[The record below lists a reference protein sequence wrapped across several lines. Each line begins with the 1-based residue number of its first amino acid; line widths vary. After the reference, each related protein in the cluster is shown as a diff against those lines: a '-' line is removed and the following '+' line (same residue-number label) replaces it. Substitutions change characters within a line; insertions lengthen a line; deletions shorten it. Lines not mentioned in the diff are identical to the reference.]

1 MKFKRF
7 VTVLAMLIAASV
19 SGQTIDRIEFRQKEA
34 YSPFSE
40 DIFRMNMQTKEG
52 LLYNE
57 RMINEDV
64 RRLFA
69 LGMFEDVISEV
80 KDLPGGNKEVIF
92 HITPKQN
99 VSEISFK
106 GNRKFSDDELMK
118 LVKLHTDMPLNDA
131 LLIESTRELRKFYE
145 EKGYTE
151 ALIDSSLTADGDS
164 SVKVVFNIAEHLRVR
179 VDNVEFEGMTVY
191 KPSDVKDLLET
202 RYFFGS
208 AKWLSFMPW
217 EWMGLPP
224 NLGLYDKD
232 FVSRDK
238 LRLRELYWQKGHLDF
253 KVTDVVVTE
262 HEDDPE
268 LVDVKFVVDE
278 GDPYFI
284 NSIRIVGAH
293 EFQEEELMPLLA
305 AREED
310 VYSSAREDRDL
321 KALES
326 KYSPLGFADFQAR
339 AVRYPDFST
348 HSVDVEYQIQEGTQ
362 YTIGEVYISG
372 NRWTKDY
379 VIRRE
384 LPFNTDDLLDKELL
398 EIGKSR
404 LMGMG
409 YFQSATGEGDGV
421 EILSM
426 DSPEPGKKDVYINVE
441 EKQFLGGNLGFG
453 WSDSDGLAGSIQL
466 WHSNMDI
473 TDPMN
478 WFTGGGQRLR
488 IGALVGI
495 EHFDVQTDFTEPYLF
510 GIPLRFD
517 LSGYWREVLYEDWN
531 EQRLGFTVSLTKRI
545 FDEFT
550 SVTAGYT
557 FEYVRVLDMDKKMG
571 PIFQDAVGG
580 DRVGRVFMALNRDT
594 RNSATNP
601 TSGYDVGAY
610 TYLTTR
616 GLGASNDY
624 YKFELRAVN
633 YLPFLHDWF
642 VLTTGAKIGTMGTFN
657 GDMVP
662 LYDRYFLGGG
672 DSVRGFPYRSI
683 GPVDNND
690 DNYGGEFMYLFTA
703 ELSHP
708 IYKFLRGAFFC
719 DVGDATSA
727 HFGPISSPNVGVG
740 YGLRIMV
747 PGIDMPIRLDLAYP
761 IVCNQEGVGRKLRF
775 HFNMGFSFSPLG
787 R

>member
-1 MKFKRF
+1 MKYKRL
-7 VTVLAMLIAASV
+7 VTVLAMLIAASAF
-19 SGQTIDRIEFRQKEA
+19 GQSIERVEFRQDGA
-34 YSPFSE
+34 YPLSE
-40 DIFRMNMQTKEG
+40 DIFEMNTQTKAG
-52 LLYNE
+52 MPYNE
-57 RMINEDV
+57 RTINEDV

-69 LGMFEDVISEV
+69 LGMFDEVDSVV
-80 KDLPGGNKEVIF
+80 KDLSNGNKEVVFKIS
-92 HITPKQN
+92 PKKN

-106 GNRKFSDDELMK
+106 GNRKFGDSELKK
-118 LVKLHTDMPLNDA
+118 LVKLNTDMPLNDA
-131 LLIESTRELRKFYE
+131 LLIESAREIRKFYE
-145 EKGYTE
+145 EKGYTD
-151 ALIDSSLTADGDS
+151 AQVDTSLAADGDN
-164 SVKVVFNIAEHLRVR
+164 SVKVIFNIAEHLRVR
-179 VDNVEFEGMTVY
+179 IDNVEFEGMTVY
-191 KPSDVKDLLET
+191 KPSEVKDLLET
-202 RYFFGS
+202 RYFMGS

-217 EWMGLPP
+217 TFLGLPP
-224 NLGLYDKD
+224 NFGLYDKD
-232 FVSRDK
+232 FIARDK
-238 LRLRELYWQKGHLDF
+238 IRLRELYWQKGHLDF

-268 LVDVKFVVDE
+268 LVDVKFVVEE

-293 EFQEEELMPLLA
+293 EFPEEELMPLLS
-305 AREED
+305 AREES
-310 VYSSAREDRDL
+310 VYSSTREDRDL

-339 AVRYPDFST
+339 AVRYPDYST
-348 HSVDVEYQIQEGTQ
+348 HSVDVEYEIQEGTQ

-372 NRWTKDY
+372 NRMTKDY

-384 LPFNTDDLLDKELL
+384 LPFETDDLMDKELL
-398 EIGKSR
+398 DIGKSR

-409 YFQSATGEGDGV
+409 YFQSANGEGDGV

-426 DSPEPGKKDVYINVE
+426 DSPEPGKKDIYVNVE
-441 EKQFLGGNLGFG
+441 EKDFYGANLGFG

-550 SVTAGYT
+550 SVTGGYT
-557 FEYVRVLDMDKKMG
+557 FEYVRVLDMNKKMG
-571 PIFQDAVGG
+571 PIFQDAKGG
-580 DRVGRVFMALNRDT
+580 ERVGRVFLALNRDT

-601 TSGYDVGAY
+601 TSGYDIGAY

-633 YLPFLHDWF
+633 YFPFLHDWF

-683 GPVDNND
+683 GPVDNNN

-708 IYKFLRGAFFC
+708 IYKFLRGAVFC

-727 HFGPISSPNVGVG
+727 HFGPITQPNVGVG

-747 PGIDMPIRLDLAYP
+747 PGINMPIRLDLAYP
-761 IVCNQEGVGRKLRF
+761 IVCNQEGVSRKLRF

>member
-1 MKFKRF
+1 MKYKRL
-7 VTVLAMLIAASV
+7 VTVLAMLIAASAF
-19 SGQTIDRIEFRQKEA
+19 GQSIERVEFRQDGA
-34 YSPFSE
+34 YPLSE
-40 DIFRMNMQTKEG
+40 DIFEMNTQTKAG
-52 LLYNE
+52 MPYNE
-57 RMINEDV
+57 RTINEDV

-69 LGMFEDVISEV
+69 LGMFDEVDSVV
-80 KDLPGGNKEVIF
+80 KDLSNGNKEVVFKIS
-92 HITPKQN
+92 PKKN

-106 GNRKFSDDELMK
+106 GNRKFADSELKK
-118 LVKLHTDMPLNDA
+118 LVKLNTDMPLNDA
-131 LLIESTRELRKFYE
+131 QLIESRREIGKFYE
-145 EKGYTE
+145 EKGYTD
-151 ALIDSSLTADGDS
+151 AQVDTSLAADGDN
-164 SVKVVFNIAEHLRVR
+164 SVKVIFNIAEHLRVR
-179 VDNVEFEGMTVY
+179 IDNVEFEGMTVY
-191 KPSDVKDLLET
+191 KPSEVKDLLET
-202 RYFFGS
+202 RYFMGS

-217 EWMGLPP
+217 TFLGLPP
-224 NLGLYDKD
+224 NFGLYDKD
-232 FVSRDK
+232 FIARDK
-238 LRLRELYWQKGHLDF
+238 IRLRELYWQKGHLDF

-268 LVDVKFVVDE
+268 LVDVKFVVEE

-293 EFQEEELMPLLA
+293 EFPEEELLPLLS
-305 AREED
+305 AREES
-310 VYSSAREDRDL
+310 VYSSTREDRDL

-339 AVRYPDFST
+339 AVRYPDYST
-348 HSVDVEYQIQEGTQ
+348 HSVDVEYEIQEGTQ

-372 NRWTKDY
+372 NRMTKDY

-384 LPFNTDDLLDKELL
+384 LPFETDDLMDKELL
-398 EIGKSR
+398 DIGKSR

-409 YFQSATGEGDGV
+409 YFQSANGEGDGV

-426 DSPEPGKKDVYINVE
+426 DSPEPGKKDIYVNVE
-441 EKQFLGGNLGFG
+441 EKDFYGANLGFG

-550 SVTAGYT
+550 SVTGGYT
-557 FEYVRVLDMDKKMG
+557 FEYVRVLDMNKKMG
-571 PIFQDAVGG
+571 PIFQDAKGG
-580 DRVGRVFMALNRDT
+580 ERVGRVFLSLNRDT

-601 TSGYDVGAY
+601 TSGYDIGAY

-633 YLPFLHDWF
+633 YFPFLHDWF

-708 IYKFLRGAFFC
+708 IYKFLRGAVFC

-727 HFGPISSPNVGVG
+727 HFGPISQPNVGVG

-747 PGIDMPIRLDLAYP
+747 PGINMPIRLDLAYP
-761 IVCNQEGVGRKLRF
+761 IVCNQEGVSRKLRF

>member
-1 MKFKRF
+1 MKYKRL
-7 VTVLAMLIAASV
+7 VTALAMMIAV
-19 SGQTIDRIEFRQKEA
+19 SAFGQTIDRVVFQQQGA
-34 YSPFSE
+34 YPFSE
-40 DIFRMNMQTKEG
+40 DIFEMNTQTKAG
-52 LLYNE
+52 MPYSE

-64 RRLFA
+64 RRLFS
-69 LGMFEDVISEV
+69 LGMFEDVMSKV
-80 KDLPGGNKEVIF
+80 KDLSDGNKEVVFIV
-92 HITPKQN
+92 IAKKN

-106 GNRKFSDDELMK
+106 GNRKFGDKELMK
-118 LVKLHTDMPLNDA
+118 LVKLNTDMPLNDA

-151 ALIDSSLTADGDS
+151 AQIDSSLEADGDN
-164 SVKVVFNIAEHLRVR
+164 SVKVIFNIAEHLRVR
-179 VDNVEFEGMTVY
+179 IDNVEFDGMNVY

-208 AKWLSFMPW
+208 AKWLSFLPW
-217 EWMGLPP
+217 SWVVAQP

-232 FVSRDK
+232 FITRDK
-238 LRLRELYWQKGHLDF
+238 LRLRELYAQKGYLDF
-253 KVTDVVVTE
+253 KVTDVTVTE

-268 LVDVKFVVDE
+268 MVDVKFTVDE
-278 GDPYFI
+278 GDPYFV
-284 NSIRIVGAH
+284 NSIRIVGAR
-293 EFQEEELMPLLA
+293 EFPEEELLPLLS
-305 AREED
+305 AREEE
-310 VYSSAREDRDL
+310 VFSSLREDRDL
-321 KALES
+321 RILES

-339 AVRYPDFST
+339 AVRYPDYST

-362 YTIGEVYISG
+362 YTIGEVYIAG

-384 LPFNTDDLLDKELL
+384 LPFTTDDLLDKELL

-409 YFQSATGEGDGV
+409 YFQSSSGEGDGV

-426 DSPEPGKKDVYINVE
+426 DSPEPGKKDILVNVE

-473 TDPMN
+473 LDPQN

-510 GIPLRFD
+510 GIPLRLD

-531 EQRLGFTVSLTKRI
+531 EQRLGLTVSLTKRI

-550 SVTAGYT
+550 SATLGYT
-557 FEYVRVLDMDKKMG
+557 FEQVRVVDMDKKMG
-571 PIFQDAVGG
+571 PIFQDAKGS
-580 DRVGRVFMALNRDT
+580 DLVGRVFLSLNRDT
-594 RNSATNP
+594 RNSALNP
-601 TSGYDVGAY
+601 TSGYDIGAF

-616 GLGASNDY
+616 GLGATNDY
-624 YKFELRAVN
+624 YKFELRGIN
-633 YLPFLHDWF
+633 YFPFLHDWF

-657 GDMVP
+657 GDLVP

-672 DSVRGFPYRSI
+672 DSVRGFPYRGI
-683 GPVDNND
+683 GPTDKNK
-690 DNYGGEFMYLFTA
+690 DNYGGEFMYLFTV

-708 IYKFLRGAFFC
+708 IYSIVRGAFFC
-719 DVGDATSA
+719 DVGDATKG
-727 HFGPISSPNVGVG
+727 HFGPITHPNVGVG
-740 YGLRIMV
+740 YGLRIQV

-761 IVCNQEGVGRKLRF
+761 VVNNQDGVASRLRF

>member
-1 MKFKRF
+1 MKYKRL
-7 VTVLAMLIAASV
+7 VTVLAMLIAASAF
-19 SGQTIDRIEFRQKEA
+19 GQSIDRVVFLQEGA
-34 YSPFSE
+34 YPLSE
-40 DIFRMNMQTKEG
+40 DIFEMNTQTKAG
-52 LLYNE
+52 MPYSE
-57 RMINEDV
+57 RIVNEDV

-69 LGMFEDVISEV
+69 LGMFEDVVSEV
-80 KDLPGGNKEVIF
+80 KDLSGGNKEVTF
-92 HITPKQN
+92 KITAKKN
-99 VSEISFK
+99 VSEILFK
-106 GNRKFSDDELMK
+106 GNRKFSDDELRK
-118 LVKLHTDMPLNDA
+118 LVKLRTDMPLNDA
-131 LLIESTRELRKFYE
+131 LLIESARELRKFYDE
-145 EKGYTE
+145 NGYTE
-151 ALIDSSLTADGDS
+151 AQIDSSPEADGDN
-164 SVKVVFNIAEHLRVR
+164 SVKVIFNIAEHLRVR
-179 VDNVEFEGMTVY
+179 IDNVEFEGMEVY
-191 KPSDVKDLLET
+191 KPSEVKDLLET

-217 EWMGLPP
+217 AWMGLQP
-224 NLGLYDKD
+224 NLGLYDRD
-232 FVSRDK
+232 FVTRDK
-238 LRLRELYWQKGHLDF
+238 IRLRELYWQKGYLDF

-268 LVDVKFVVDE
+268 LVDVKFVVEE
-278 GDPYFI
+278 GEPYFI
-284 NSIRIVGAH
+284 NSIRIVGAK
-293 EFQEEELMPLLA
+293 EFSEEQLMPLLSA
-305 AREED
+305 HEEQ
-310 VYSSAREDRDL
+310 VYSSSREDRDL

-339 AVRYPDFST
+339 AMHYPDYST
-348 HSVDVEYQIQEGTQ
+348 HSVDVEYEIHEGTQ

-372 NRWTKDY
+372 NRMTKDY

-384 LPFNTDDLLDKELL
+384 LPFETDDLMDKELL
-398 EIGKSR
+398 DIGKSR

-409 YFQSATGEGDGV
+409 YFQSANGEGDGV

-426 DSPEPGKKDVYINVE
+426 DSPEPGKKDIYVNVE
-441 EKQFLGGNLGFG
+441 EKDFYGANLGFG

-478 WFTGGGQRLR
+478 WFTGGGQHLR

-531 EQRLGFTVSLTKRI
+531 EQRLGFTVALTKRI
-545 FDEFT
+545 FDDFT
-550 SVTAGYT
+550 SVSAGYT
-557 FEYVRVLDMDKKMG
+557 FEYVRIHDMDKKMG
-571 PIFQDAVGG
+571 PIFQDFKGG
-580 DRVGRVFMALNRDT
+580 SRIGRIFLSLNRDT

-601 TSGYDVGAY
+601 TSGYDIGAY

-633 YLPFLHDWF
+633 YFPFFHDWF

-708 IYKFLRGAFFC
+708 IYKFLRGAVFC

-727 HFGPISSPNVGVG
+727 HFGPISQPNVGVG

-747 PGIDMPIRLDLAYP
+747 PGINMPIRLDLAYP
-761 IVCNQEGVGRKLRF
+761 IVCNQEGVSRKLRF

-787 R
+787 H

>member
-1 MKFKRF
+1 MKYKRL
-7 VTVLAMLIAASV
+7 VTVLAMLIAV
-19 SGQTIDRIEFRQKEA
+19 SAFGQSIDRVEFQQQGA
-34 YSPFSE
+34 YPFSE
-40 DIFRMNMQTKEG
+40 DIFEMNTQTKAG
-52 LLYNE
+52 MPYSE

-69 LGMFEDVISEV
+69 LGMFADVVSEV
-80 KDLPGGNKEVIF
+80 KDLSNGNKEVIF
-92 HITPKQN
+92 KISAKKN

-106 GNRKFSDDELMK
+106 GNRKFSDAELMK
-118 LVKLHTDMPLNDA
+118 LVKLRTDMPLNDA
-131 LLIESTRELRKFYE
+131 LLIESARELRKFYE

-151 ALIDSSLTADGDS
+151 AQIDSSLSADGDS

-179 VDNVEFEGMTVY
+179 IDNVEFEGMNVY
-191 KPSDVKDLLET
+191 KPSEVKDLLET
-202 RYFFGS
+202 RYFMGS
-208 AKWLSFMPW
+208 AKWLSFVPW
-217 EWMGLPP
+217 GWIGFPP
-224 NLGLYDKD
+224 NFGLYDKD
-232 FVSRDK
+232 FVTRDK
-238 LRLRELYWQKGHLDF
+238 LRLRELYWQKGYLDF
-253 KVTDVVVTE
+253 KVTDVVVSE

-268 LVDVKFVVDE
+268 LVDVKFVVEE

-293 EFQEEELMPLLA
+293 EFPEEELLPMLS
-305 AREED
+305 AREEE

-339 AVRYPDFST
+339 AVRYPDYST
-348 HSVDVEYQIQEGTQ
+348 HSVDVEYHIQEGTQ

-384 LPFNTDDLLDKELL
+384 LPFMTDDLLDKELL
-398 EIGKSR
+398 DIGKSR

-409 YFQSATGEGDGV
+409 YFQSSTGEGDGV

-426 DSPEPGKKDVYINVE
+426 DSPEPGKKDVYVNVE
-441 EKQFLGGNLGFG
+441 EKQFLGGNIGFG
-453 WSDSDGLAGSIQL
+453 WSDSDGLAGSLQL

-473 TDPMN
+473 TDPQN

-488 IGALVGI
+488 IGALVGL
-495 EHFDVQTDFTEPYLF
+495 EHIDIQTDFTEPYLF
-510 GIPLRFD
+510 GIPLRLD
-517 LSGYWREVLYEDWN
+517 LSGYWREVLYENWN

-550 SVTAGYT
+550 SITGGYT
-557 FEYVRVLDMDKKMG
+557 FEYVRIMDMKKKMG
-571 PIFQDAVGG
+571 PIFQDAKGG
-580 DRVGRVFMALNRDT
+580 DLVGRIFLSLNRDT
-594 RNSATNP
+594 RDSITNP
-601 TSGYDVGAY
+601 TSGYDIGAF

-616 GLGASNDY
+616 GLGATNDY

-633 YLPFLHDWF
+633 YFPFFHDWF

-683 GPVDNND
+683 GPVDEND
-690 DNYGGEFMYLFTA
+690 DNYGGQFMYLFTA

-708 IYKFLRGAFFC
+708 IYKILRGAFFC

-727 HFGPISSPNVGVG
+727 RFGPITQPNVGVG

-761 IVCNQEGVGRKLRF
+761 IVNNQEGVSRRLRF

>member
-1 MKFKRF
+1 MKYKRL
-7 VTVLAMLIAASV
+7 VTVLAMLIAVCAF
-19 SGQTIDRIEFRQKEA
+19 GQSIERVEFRQDGA
-34 YSPFSE
+34 YPLSE
-40 DIFRMNMQTKEG
+40 DIFEMNTQTKAG
-52 LLYNE
+52 MPYSE
-57 RMINEDV
+57 RIVNDDV

-69 LGMFEDVISEV
+69 LGMFDEVDSVV
-80 KDLPGGNKEVIF
+80 KDLSNGNKEVVFKIS
-92 HITPKQN
+92 PKKN

-106 GNRKFSDDELMK
+106 GNRKYSDSELKK
-118 LVKLHTDMPLNDA
+118 LVKLNTDMPLNDA

-145 EKGYTE
+145 EKGYTD
-151 ALIDSSLTADGDS
+151 AQIDSSLEADGDN

-179 VDNVEFEGMTVY
+179 IDNVEFEGMTVY
-191 KPSDVKDLLET
+191 KPSEVKDLLET
-202 RYFFGS
+202 RYFMGS

-217 EWMGLPP
+217 TFLGLPP
-224 NLGLYDKD
+224 NFGLYDKD
-232 FVSRDK
+232 FIARDK
-238 LRLRELYWQKGHLDF
+238 IRLRELYWQKGHLDF

-268 LVDVKFVVDE
+268 LVDVKFVVEE

-284 NSIRIVGAH
+284 NSIRIIGAK
-293 EFQEEELMPLLA
+293 EFPEEELLPLLS
-305 AREED
+305 AREES
-310 VYSSAREDRDL
+310 VYSSTREDRDL
-321 KALES
+321 KILES
-326 KYSPLGFADFQAR
+326 KYSPLGYADFQAR
-339 AVRYPDFST
+339 AVHYPDYST
-348 HSVDVEYQIQEGTQ
+348 HSVDVEYEIHEGTQ
-362 YTIGEVYISG
+362 FTIGEVYISG
-372 NRWTKDY
+372 NRMTKDY

-384 LPFNTDDLLDKELL
+384 LPFETDDLMDKELL
-398 EIGKSR
+398 DIGKSR

-409 YFQSATGEGDGV
+409 YFQSANGEGDGV

-426 DSPEPGKKDVYINVE
+426 DSPEPGKKDIYVNVE
-441 EKQFLGGNLGFG
+441 EKDFYGANLGFG

-550 SVTAGYT
+550 SVTGGYT
-557 FEYVRVLDMDKKMG
+557 FEYVRVLDMNKKMG
-571 PIFQDAVGG
+571 PIFQDAKGG
-580 DRVGRVFMALNRDT
+580 ERVGRVFLALNRDT

-601 TSGYDVGAY
+601 TSGYDIGAY

-633 YLPFLHDWF
+633 YFPFLHDWF

-683 GPVDNND
+683 GPVDNNN

-708 IYKFLRGAFFC
+708 IYKFLRGAVFC

-727 HFGPISSPNVGVG
+727 HFGPISQPNVGVG

-747 PGIDMPIRLDLAYP
+747 PGINMPIRLDLAYP
-761 IVCNQEGVGRKLRF
+761 IVCNQEGVSRKLRF

>member
-1 MKFKRF
+1 MTKKLLATIWALLLA
-7 VTVLAMLIAASV
+7 VTAFGQSV
-19 SGQTIDRIEFRQKEA
+19 ERVVFQQQGS
-34 YSPFSE
+34 YPFSE
-40 DIFRMNMQTKEG
+40 DIFEMNTQTKAG
-52 LLYNE
+52 TPYSE
-57 RMINEDV
+57 RVVNEDV

-69 LGMFEDVISEV
+69 LGMFADVVSEV
-80 KDLPGGNKEVIF
+80 KDLPSGNKEVVFKISA
-92 HITPKQN
+92 KKN

-106 GNRKFSDDELMK
+106 GNRKYGDDELMK
-118 LVKLHTDMPLNDA
+118 LVKLRTDMPLNDA
-131 LLIESTRELRKFYE
+131 LLIESSRELRNFYE
-145 EKGYTE
+145 EKGYTD
-151 ALIDSSLTADGDS
+151 AKIDSSLVADGDS
-164 SVKVVFNIAEHLRVR
+164 SVKVVFNILENLRVR
-179 VDNVEFEGMTVY
+179 IDNVEFEGMTVF
-191 KPSDVKDLLET
+191 KPSEVKDMLET

-217 EWMGLPP
+217 SWMNLPP
-224 NLGLYDKD
+224 NFGLYDED
-232 FVSRDK
+232 FVTRDK
-238 LRLRELYWQKGHLDF
+238 LRLRELYWQKGYLDF
-253 KVTDVVVTE
+253 KVTDVLVAE

-268 LVDVKFVVDE
+268 MVDVKFVVEE

-284 NSIRIVGAH
+284 NSISIVGAEH
-293 EFQEEELMPLLA
+293 FTEEELKPLLSA
-305 AREED
+305 QEES
-310 VYSSAREDRDL
+310 VYSSEREDRDIR
-321 KALES
+321 ALES
-326 KYSPLGFADFQAR
+326 KYSPLGYAEFQAR
-339 AVRYPDFST
+339 AVRYPDYST
-348 HSVDVEYQIQEGTQ
+348 HSVDVEYQIHEGTQ
-362 YTIGEVYISG
+362 FTIGEVYISG

-384 LPFNTDDLLDKELL
+384 LPFTTDDLMDKELL
-398 EIGKSR
+398 DIGKSR

-409 YFQSATGEGDGV
+409 YFQSSTGEGDGV

-426 DSPEPGKKDVYINVE
+426 DSPEPGKKDVYVNVE

-473 TDPMN
+473 TDPAN

-510 GIPLRFD
+510 GIPLRLD

-531 EQRLGFTVSLTKRI
+531 EQRLGLTVSLTKRI

-557 FEYVRVLDMDKKMG
+557 FEQVRVVDMKKKMG
-571 PIFQDAVGG
+571 PIFQDAKGS
-580 DRVGRVFMALNRDT
+580 DLVGRVFLAINRDT
-594 RNSATNP
+594 RNSALNP
-601 TSGYDVGAY
+601 TSGYDIGAY
-610 TYLTTR
+610 TSLTTR
-616 GLGASNDY
+616 GLGATNDY
-624 YKFELRAVN
+624 YKFELRGIN
-633 YLPFLHDWF
+633 YFPFLHDWF

-657 GDMVP
+657 GDRVP
-662 LYDRYFLGGG
+662 IYDRYFLGGG

-683 GPVDNND
+683 GPTDVND
-690 DNYGGEFMYLFTA
+690 DNYGGQFMYLFTA

-708 IYKFLRGAFFC
+708 IYSILRGAFFC
-719 DVGDATSA
+719 DVGDATNGR
-727 HFGPISSPNVGVG
+727 FGPISTPNVGVG

-761 IVCNQEGVGRKLRF
+761 IVNNQDGVASRLRF

>member
-1 MKFKRF
+1 MKYKRLL
-7 VTVLAMLIAASV
+7 TVLAMLTAASA
-19 SGQTIDRIEFRQKEA
+19 SAQSIDRVVFRQQGA
-34 YSPFSE
+34 YPFSE
-40 DIFRMNMQTKEG
+40 DIFEMNTQTKAG
-52 LLYNE
+52 MQYSE
-57 RMINEDV
+57 RIVNEDV

-69 LGMFEDVISEV
+69 LGMFEEIDSEV
-80 KDLPGGNKEVIF
+80 KDLANGNKEVVFIVYA
-92 HITPKQN
+92 KKN
-99 VSEISFK
+99 VSEIQFK
-106 GNRKFSDDELMK
+106 GNRKFGDKELMK
-118 LVKLHTDMPLNDA
+118 LVKLRTDMPLNDA

-151 ALIDSSLTADGDS
+151 AQVDSALEADGEG
-164 SVKVVFNIAEHLRVR
+164 SVKVIFKIAEHLRVR
-179 VDNVEFEGMTVY
+179 IDNVEFEGMNVY
-191 KPSDVKDLLET
+191 KPSEVKDLLET

-217 EWMGLPP
+217 EWLGTPP
-224 NLGLYDKD
+224 NLGLYDRD
-232 FVSRDK
+232 FVTRDK
-238 LRLRELYWQKGHLDF
+238 IRLRELYWQKGYLDF
-253 KVTDVVVTE
+253 KVNDVVVTE
-262 HEDDPE
+262 HADDPE
-268 LVDVKFVVDE
+268 LVDVKFVVEE

-284 NSIRIVGAH
+284 NSIRIVGAK
-293 EFQEEELMPLLA
+293 EFSEEQLLPLLS
-305 AREED
+305 AREEQ
-310 VYSSAREDRDL
+310 VYSSSREDDDL

-339 AVRYPDFST
+339 AVRYPDYST
-348 HSVDVEYQIQEGTQ
+348 HSVDVEYEIMEGTQ

-384 LPFNTDDLLDKELL
+384 LPFESDDLLDKELL
-398 EIGKSR
+398 DIGKSR

-409 YFQSATGEGDGV
+409 YFQSANGEGDGV

-426 DSPEPGKKDVYINVE
+426 DSPEPGKKDVYVNVE
-441 EKQFLGGNLGFG
+441 EKQFLGGNIGFG
-453 WSDSDGLAGSIQL
+453 WSDSDGLAGSLQL

-473 TDPMN
+473 LDPQN

-488 IGALVGI
+488 IGALVGL

-510 GIPLRFD
+510 GIPLRLD
-517 LSGYWREVLYEDWN
+517 VSAYWREVLYEDWN

-550 SVTAGYT
+550 SVSAGYT
-557 FEYVRVLDMDKKMG
+557 FEYVRILDMDKKMG
-571 PIFQDAVGG
+571 PIFQDSVGG
-580 DRVGRVFMALNRDT
+580 DLIGRVFLSLNRDT
-594 RNSATNP
+594 RDSILNP

-616 GLGASNDY
+616 GLGATNDY
-624 YKFELRAVN
+624 YKFELRAIN
-633 YLPFLHDWF
+633 YFPFFHDWF
-642 VLTTGAKIGTMGTFN
+642 VLTTGAKVGTMGTFN
-657 GDMVP
+657 GDRVP

-683 GPVDNND
+683 GPVDQND

-708 IYKFLRGAFFC
+708 IYKFLRGAVFC
-719 DVGDATSA
+719 DVGDATSG
-727 HFGPISSPNVGVG
+727 HIGPISQPNVGVG
-740 YGLRIMV
+740 YGHRIMI
-747 PGIDMPIRLDLAYP
+747 PQLGMPIRLDLAYP
-761 IVCNQEGVGRKLRF
+761 IVCNQEGVHRRLRF

>member
-1 MKFKRF
+1 
-7 VTVLAMLIAASV
+7 
-19 SGQTIDRIEFRQKEA
+19 
-34 YSPFSE
+34 
-40 DIFRMNMQTKEG
+40 MNTQTKAG
-52 LLYNE
+52 MPYSE
-57 RMINEDV
+57 RVINEDV

-69 LGMFEDVISEV
+69 LGMFADVVSEV
-80 KDLPGGNKEVIF
+80 KDLPNGNKEVVFKIAA
-92 HITPKQN
+92 KKN

-106 GNRKFSDDELMK
+106 GNRKYGDDELMK
-118 LVKLHTDMPLNDA
+118 LVKLRTDLPLNDA
-131 LLIESTRELRKFYE
+131 LLIESSRELRKFYE
-145 EKGYTE
+145 EKGYTD
-151 ALIDSSLTADGDS
+151 AKIDSSLVADGDS
-164 SVKVVFNIAEHLRVR
+164 SVKVIFNIVENLRVR
-179 VDNVEFEGMTVY
+179 VDNVEFEGMTVL
-191 KPSDVKDLLET
+191 KPSEVKDKLET

-217 EWMGLPP
+217 SWMNLPP
-224 NLGLYDKD
+224 NLGLYDQD
-232 FVSRDK
+232 FITRDK
-238 LRLRELYWQKGHLDF
+238 LRLRELYWQKGYLDF
-253 KVTDVVVTE
+253 KVTDVQVAE

-268 LVDVKFVVDE
+268 MVDVKFVVEE

-284 NSIRIVGAH
+284 NSIRIVGAE
-293 EFQEEELMPLLA
+293 EFTEDELKPMLVS
-305 AREED
+305 REEA
-310 VYSSAREDRDL
+310 VYSSEREDRDL
-321 KALES
+321 QMLES
-326 KYSPLGFADFQAR
+326 KYSPLGYAEFQAR
-339 AVRYPDFST
+339 AVRYPDYST
-348 HSVDVEYQIQEGTQ
+348 HSVDLEYQIHEGTQ
-362 YTIGEVYISG
+362 FTIGEVYISG

-384 LPFNTDDLLDKELL
+384 LPFTTDDLMDKELL

-409 YFQSATGEGDGV
+409 YFQSSTGEGDGV

-426 DSPEPGKKDVYINVE
+426 DSPEPGKKDIYVNVE
-441 EKQFLGGNLGFG
+441 EKQFLGGNIGVG

-473 TDPMN
+473 TDPKN

-510 GIPLRFD
+510 GIPLRLD
-517 LSGYWREVLYEDWN
+517 LSGYWREVLYENWN
-531 EQRLGFTVSLTKRI
+531 EQRLGLTVSLTKRI

-557 FEYVRVLDMDKKMG
+557 FEQVRVVDMKKKMG
-571 PIFQDAVGG
+571 PIFQDAKGS
-580 DRVGRVFMALNRDT
+580 DLVGRVFLSLNRDT

-601 TSGYDVGAY
+601 TSGYDIGAF

-616 GLGASNDY
+616 GLGATNDY
-624 YKFELRAVN
+624 YKFELRGIN
-633 YLPFLHDWF
+633 YFPFLHDWF

-657 GDMVP
+657 GDRVP

-683 GPVDNND
+683 GPVDAND
-690 DNYGGEFMYLFTA
+690 DNYGGQFMYLFTA

-708 IYKFLRGAFFC
+708 IYSILRGAFFC
-719 DVGDATSA
+719 DVGDATSGE
-727 HFGPISSPNVGVG
+727 FGPISQPNVGIG

-761 IVCNQEGVGRKLRF
+761 IVCNQEGVSRRLRF

>member
-1 MKFKRF
+1 MKYKRL
-7 VTVLAMLIAASV
+7 VTVLAMLIAASAF
-19 SGQTIDRIEFRQKEA
+19 GQSIDRVVFQQEGA
-34 YSPFSE
+34 YPLSE
-40 DIFRMNMQTKEG
+40 DIFEMNTQTKAG
-52 LLYNE
+52 MPYSE
-57 RMINEDV
+57 RIVNEDV

-69 LGMFEDVISEV
+69 LGMFADVYSEV
-80 KDLPGGNKEVIF
+80 KDLSNGNKQVTF
-92 HITPKQN
+92 KITAKKN
-99 VSEISFK
+99 VSEILFK
-106 GNRKFSDDELMK
+106 GNRKFSDSELMK

-131 LLIESTRELRKFYE
+131 LQIESTRELRKFYD
-145 EKGYTE
+145 EKGYTD
-151 ALIDSSLTADGDS
+151 AQIDSSLEADGDN
-164 SVKVVFNIAEHLRVR
+164 SVKVIFNIAEHLRVR
-179 VDNVEFEGMTVY
+179 IDNVEFEGMEVY
-191 KPSDVKDLLET
+191 EPSEVKDLLET
-202 RYFFGS
+202 RYFIGS
-208 AKWLSFMPW
+208 VNWLSFMPW
-217 EWMGLPP
+217 TFFGLPP
-224 NLGLYDKD
+224 NFGLYDKD
-232 FVSRDK
+232 FISRDK
-238 LRLRELYWQKGHLDF
+238 IRLRELYRQKGYLDF

-268 LVDVKFVVDE
+268 LVDVKFVVEE

-284 NSIRIVGAH
+284 NSIRIIGAK
-293 EFQEEELMPLLA
+293 EFSEEELLPLLS
-305 AREED
+305 AREEE
-310 VYSSAREDRDL
+310 VYSSSREDRDL
-321 KALES
+321 KVLES
-326 KYSPLGFADFQAR
+326 KYSPLGYADFQAR
-339 AVRYPDFST
+339 AVHYPDYST
-348 HSVDVEYQIQEGTQ
+348 HSVDVEYEIHEGTQ
-362 YTIGEVYISG
+362 FTIGEVYISG
-372 NRWTKDY
+372 NRMTKDY

-384 LPFNTDDLLDKELL
+384 LPFETDDPMDKDLLD
-398 EIGKSR
+398 IGKSR

-409 YFQSATGEGDGV
+409 YFQSVDGGDGV

-426 DSPEPGKKDVYINVE
+426 DSPEPGKKDIYINVE
-441 EKQFLGGNLGFG
+441 EKDFYDANLGFG

-478 WFTGGGQRLR
+478 WFTGGGQRFR
-488 IGALVGI
+488 VGALVGI
-495 EHFDVQTDFTEPYLF
+495 ENFDIQTDFTEPYLF

-545 FDEFT
+545 FDDFT
-550 SVTAGYT
+550 SVSAGYT
-557 FEYVRVLDMDKKMG
+557 FEYVRILDMDKKMG
-571 PIFQDAVGG
+571 PFFQDAKGG
-580 DRVGRVFMALNRDT
+580 ERVGRVFLALNRDT
-594 RNSATNP
+594 RDSATNP
-601 TSGYDVGAY
+601 TSGYDIGAF

-633 YLPFLHDWF
+633 YFPFLHDWF

-657 GDMVP
+657 SDPVP

-708 IYKFLRGAFFC
+708 IYKNYLRGAVFC

-727 HFGPISSPNVGVG
+727 HFGPISQPNVGVG

-747 PGIDMPIRLDLAYP
+747 PGINMPIRLDLAYP
-761 IVCNQEGVGRKLRF
+761 IVCNQEGVSRKLRF

-787 R
+787 H

>member
-1 MKFKRF
+1 MKYKRL
-7 VTVLAMLIAASV
+7 VTVLVMMIAASAF
-19 SGQTIDRIEFRQKEA
+19 GQSIDRVVFLQQGA
-34 YSPFSE
+34 YPLSE
-40 DIFRMNMQTKEG
+40 DIFEMNTQTKAG
-52 LLYNE
+52 MPYSE
-57 RMINEDV
+57 RIVNEDV

-69 LGMFEDVISEV
+69 LGMLEDVVSEV
-80 KDLPGGNKEVIF
+80 KDLSNGNKEVVF
-92 HITPKQN
+92 KITAKKN

-106 GNRKFSDDELMK
+106 GNRKFSDDELKK
-118 LVKLHTDMPLNDA
+118 LIKLHTDMPMNDA
-131 LLIESTRELRKFYE
+131 LLIESTHELRKFYE

-151 ALIDSSLTADGDS
+151 AQINSSLEADGDN
-164 SVKVVFNIAEHLRVR
+164 SVKVTFNIAEHLRVR
-179 VDNVEFEGMTVY
+179 IDNVEFDGMEVY
-191 KPSDVKDLLET
+191 KPSEVKDLLET

-208 AKWLSFMPW
+208 ANWLSFMPW
-217 EWMGLPP
+217 EWIGVQP

-232 FVSRDK
+232 FVTRDK
-238 LRLRELYWQKGHLDF
+238 IRLRELYWQKGYLDF

-268 LVDVKFVVDE
+268 LVDVKFVVEE

-284 NSIRIVGAH
+284 NSIRIIGAK
-293 EFQEEELMPLLA
+293 EFPEEDLLPLLS
-305 AREED
+305 AREEE
-310 VYSSAREDRDL
+310 VYSSTREDRDL
-321 KALES
+321 KVLES
-326 KYSPLGFADFQAR
+326 KYSPLGYADFQAR
-339 AVRYPDFST
+339 AVHYPDYST
-348 HSVDVEYQIQEGTQ
+348 HSVDVEYEIHEGTQ
-362 YTIGEVYISG
+362 FTIGEVYISG
-372 NRWTKDY
+372 NRATKDY

-384 LPFNTDDLLDKELL
+384 LPFETDDLMDKELL

-409 YFQSATGEGDGV
+409 YFQSVDGEGDGV

-426 DSPEPGKKDVYINVE
+426 DSPEPGKKDIYVNVE
-441 EKQFLGGNLGFG
+441 EKQFYDGNLGFG

-466 WHSNMDI
+466 SHMNMDI
-473 TDPMN
+473 TDPEN
-478 WFTGGGQRLR
+478 WFTGGGQRFR

-517 LSGYWREVLYEDWN
+517 ISGYWREVLYEDWN
-531 EQRLGFTVSLTKRI
+531 EQRLGFTVALTKRI
-545 FDEFT
+545 FDDFT

-557 FEYVRVLDMDKKMG
+557 FEYVRILDMDKKMG
-571 PIFQDAVGG
+571 PIFQDFKGG
-580 DRVGRVFMALNRDT
+580 SRIGRAFLSLNRDT
-594 RNSATNP
+594 RDSATNP
-601 TSGYDVGAY
+601 TSGYDIGAY

-624 YKFELRAVN
+624 YKFELRVVN

-708 IYKFLRGAFFC
+708 IYKNYLRGAVFC
-719 DVGDATSA
+719 DVGDATSG
-727 HFGPISSPNVGVG
+727 HFGPISTPNVGVG

-761 IVCNQEGVGRKLRF
+761 IVCNQEGVSRKLRF
-775 HFNMGFSFSPLG
+775 QFNMGFSFSPLG

>member
-1 MKFKRF
+1 MKYKRL
-7 VTVLAMLIAASV
+7 VTVLAMLIAASAF
-19 SGQTIDRIEFRQKEA
+19 GQSIDRVVFLQEGA
-34 YSPFSE
+34 YPLSE
-40 DIFRMNMQTKEG
+40 DIFEMNTQTKAG
-52 LLYNE
+52 MPYSE
-57 RMINEDV
+57 RIVNEDV

-69 LGMFEDVISEV
+69 LGMFADVYSEV
-80 KDLPGGNKEVIF
+80 KDLSNGNKEVIF
-92 HITPKQN
+92 NITAKKN
-99 VSEISFK
+99 VSEISIK
-106 GNRKFSDDELMK
+106 GNRKFSDNELMK

-131 LLIESTRELRKFYE
+131 LLIESTRELRKFYD
-145 EKGYTE
+145 EKGYTD
-151 ALIDSSLTADGDS
+151 AQIDSSLEADGDN
-164 SVKVVFNIAEHLRVR
+164 SVKVIFNIAEHLRVR
-179 VDNVEFEGMTVY
+179 IDNVEFEGMEIY
-191 KPSDVKDLLET
+191 KPSEVKDLLET
-202 RYFFGS
+202 RYFMGS

-217 EWMGLPP
+217 TFLGLPP
-224 NLGLYDKD
+224 NFGLYDKD
-232 FVSRDK
+232 FISRDK
-238 LRLRELYWQKGHLDF
+238 IRLRELYWQKGYLDF

-268 LVDVKFVVDE
+268 LVDVKFVVEE

-284 NSIRIVGAH
+284 NSIRIIGAK
-293 EFQEEELMPLLA
+293 EFSEEELLPLLS
-305 AREED
+305 AREEE
-310 VYSSAREDRDL
+310 VYSSSREDRDL
-321 KALES
+321 KVLES
-326 KYSPLGFADFQAR
+326 KYSPLGYADFQAR
-339 AVRYPDFST
+339 AVHYPDYST
-348 HSVDVEYQIQEGTQ
+348 HSVDVEYEIHEGTQ
-362 YTIGEVYISG
+362 FTIGEVYISG
-372 NRWTKDY
+372 NRMTKDY

-384 LPFNTDDLLDKELL
+384 LPFETDDPMDKELL
-398 EIGKSR
+398 DIGKSR

-409 YFQSATGEGDGV
+409 YFQSANGEGDGV

-426 DSPEPGKKDVYINVE
+426 DSPEPGKKDIYVNVE
-441 EKQFLGGNLGFG
+441 EKDFYGGNLGFG

-478 WFTGGGQRLR
+478 LFTGGGQRLR
-488 IGALVGI
+488 IGALVGV

-550 SVTAGYT
+550 SVTGGYT
-557 FEYVRVLDMDKKMG
+557 FEYVRVLDMNKKMG
-571 PIFQDAVGG
+571 PIFQDAKGG
-580 DRVGRVFMALNRDT
+580 ERVGRVFLALNRDT

-601 TSGYDVGAY
+601 TSGYDIGAY
-610 TYLTTR
+610 TYLTSR

-633 YLPFLHDWF
+633 YFPFLHDWF

-683 GPVDNND
+683 GPVDNNN

-708 IYKFLRGAFFC
+708 IYKFLRGAVFC

-727 HFGPISSPNVGVG
+727 HFGPINQPNVGVG

-747 PGIDMPIRLDLAYP
+747 PGINMPIRLDLAYP
-761 IVCNQEGVGRKLRF
+761 IVCNQEGVSRKLRF

>member
-1 MKFKRF
+1 MKYKRL
-7 VTVLAMLIAASV
+7 VTVLAMLIAASAF
-19 SGQTIDRIEFRQKEA
+19 GQSIDRVVFLQEGA
-34 YSPFSE
+34 YPLSE
-40 DIFRMNMQTKEG
+40 DIFEMNTQTKAG
-52 LLYNE
+52 MPYSE
-57 RMINEDV
+57 RIVNEDV

-69 LGMFEDVISEV
+69 LGMFADVYSEV
-80 KDLPGGNKEVIF
+80 KDLSNGNKEVIF
-92 HITPKQN
+92 NITAKKN
-99 VSEISFK
+99 VSEISIK
-106 GNRKFSDDELMK
+106 GNRKFSDNELMK

-131 LLIESTRELRKFYE
+131 LLIESTRELRKFYD
-145 EKGYTE
+145 EKGYTD
-151 ALIDSSLTADGDS
+151 AQIDSSLEADGDN
-164 SVKVVFNIAEHLRVR
+164 SVKVIFNIAEHLRVR
-179 VDNVEFEGMTVY
+179 IDNVEFEGMEVY
-191 KPSDVKDLLET
+191 KPSEVKDLLET
-202 RYFFGS
+202 RYFMGS

-217 EWMGLPP
+217 TFLGLPP
-224 NLGLYDKD
+224 NFGLYDKD
-232 FVSRDK
+232 FISRDK
-238 LRLRELYWQKGHLDF
+238 IRLREFYWQKGYLDF

-268 LVDVKFVVDE
+268 LVDVKFVVEE

-284 NSIRIVGAH
+284 NSIRIIGAK
-293 EFQEEELMPLLA
+293 EFPEEELLPLLS
-305 AREED
+305 AREEE
-310 VYSSAREDRDL
+310 VYSSSREDRDL
-321 KALES
+321 KVLES
-326 KYSPLGFADFQAR
+326 KYSPLGYADFQAR
-339 AVRYPDFST
+339 AVHYPDYST
-348 HSVDVEYQIQEGTQ
+348 HSVDVEYEIHEGTQ
-362 YTIGEVYISG
+362 FTIGEVYISG
-372 NRWTKDY
+372 NRMTKDY

-384 LPFNTDDLLDKELL
+384 LPFETDDPMDKELL
-398 EIGKSR
+398 DIGKSR

-409 YFQSATGEGDGV
+409 YFQSANGEGDGV

-426 DSPEPGKKDVYINVE
+426 DSPEPGKKDIYVNVE
-441 EKQFLGGNLGFG
+441 EKDFYGGNLGFG

-478 WFTGGGQRLR
+478 LFTGGGQRLR
-488 IGALVGI
+488 IGALVGV

-550 SVTAGYT
+550 SVTGGYT
-557 FEYVRVLDMDKKMG
+557 FEYVRVLDMNKKMG
-571 PIFQDAVGG
+571 PIFQDAKGG
-580 DRVGRVFMALNRDT
+580 ERVGRVFLALNRDT

-601 TSGYDVGAY
+601 TSGYDIGAY
-610 TYLTTR
+610 TYLTSR

-633 YLPFLHDWF
+633 YFPFLHDWF

-683 GPVDNND
+683 GPVDNNN

-708 IYKFLRGAFFC
+708 IYKFLRGAVFC

-727 HFGPISSPNVGVG
+727 HFGPINQPNVGVG

-747 PGIDMPIRLDLAYP
+747 PGINMPIRLDLAYP
-761 IVCNQEGVGRKLRF
+761 IVCNQEGVSRKLRF

>member
-1 MKFKRF
+1 MKYKRL
-7 VTVLAMLIAASV
+7 VTVLAMLIAASAF
-19 SGQTIDRIEFRQKEA
+19 GQSIDRVVFQQQGA
-34 YSPFSE
+34 YLSE
-40 DIFRMNMQTKEG
+40 DIFEMNTQTKAG
-52 LLYNE
+52 MPYSE
-57 RMINEDV
+57 RIVNEDV

-69 LGMFEDVISEV
+69 LGMLEDVVSEV
-80 KDLPGGNKEVIF
+80 KDLSNGNKEVVF
-92 HITPKQN
+92 KITAKKN

-106 GNRKFSDDELMK
+106 GNRKFSDDELKK
-118 LVKLHTDMPLNDA
+118 LIKLHTDMPMNDA
-131 LLIESTRELRKFYE
+131 LLIESTHELRKFYE

-151 ALIDSSLTADGDS
+151 AQINSSLEADGDN
-164 SVKVVFNIAEHLRVR
+164 SVKVTFNIAEHLRVR
-179 VDNVEFEGMTVY
+179 IDNVEFDGMEVY
-191 KPSDVKDLLET
+191 KPSEVKDLLET

-208 AKWLSFMPW
+208 ANWLSFMPW
-217 EWMGLPP
+217 EWIGVQP

-232 FVSRDK
+232 FVTRDK
-238 LRLRELYWQKGHLDF
+238 IRLRELYWQKGYLDF

-268 LVDVKFVVDE
+268 LVDVKFVVEE

-284 NSIRIVGAH
+284 NSIRIIGAK
-293 EFQEEELMPLLA
+293 EFPEEDLLPLLS
-305 AREED
+305 AREEE
-310 VYSSAREDRDL
+310 VYSSTREDRDL
-321 KALES
+321 KVLES
-326 KYSPLGFADFQAR
+326 KYSPLGYADFQAR
-339 AVRYPDFST
+339 AVHYPDYST
-348 HSVDVEYQIQEGTQ
+348 HSVDVEYEIHEGTQ
-362 YTIGEVYISG
+362 FTIGEVYISG
-372 NRWTKDY
+372 NRATKDY

-384 LPFNTDDLLDKELL
+384 LPFETDDLMDKELL

-409 YFQSATGEGDGV
+409 YFQSVDGEGDGV

-426 DSPEPGKKDVYINVE
+426 DSPEPGKKDIYVNVE
-441 EKQFLGGNLGFG
+441 EKQFYDGNLGFG

-466 WHSNMDI
+466 SHMNMDI
-473 TDPMN
+473 TDPEN
-478 WFTGGGQRLR
+478 WFTGGGQRFR

-517 LSGYWREVLYEDWN
+517 ISGYWREVLYEDWN
-531 EQRLGFTVSLTKRI
+531 EQRLGFTVALTKRI
-545 FDEFT
+545 FDDFT

-557 FEYVRVLDMDKKMG
+557 FEYVRILDMDKKMG
-571 PIFQDAVGG
+571 PIFQDFKGG
-580 DRVGRVFMALNRDT
+580 SRIGRAFLSLNRDT
-594 RNSATNP
+594 RDSATNP
-601 TSGYDVGAY
+601 TSGYDIGAY

-708 IYKFLRGAFFC
+708 IYKNYLRGAVFC

-727 HFGPISSPNVGVG
+727 HFGPISQPNVGVG

-747 PGIDMPIRLDLAYP
+747 PGINMPIRLDLAYP
-761 IVCNQEGVGRKLRF
+761 IVCNQEGVSRKLRF

-787 R
+787 H

>member
-1 MKFKRF
+1 MKIQRL
-7 VTVLAMLIAASV
+7 VTVLAMLIAV
-19 SGQTIDRIEFRQKEA
+19 SAYGQTIDRVVFQQQGA
-34 YSPFSE
+34 HPFTE
-40 DIFRMNMQTKEG
+40 DIFEMNTQTKAG
-52 LLYNE
+52 MPYSE

-69 LGMFEDVISEV
+69 LGMFDDVASRV
-80 KDLPGGNKEVIF
+80 KDLSNGNKEVVFI
-92 HITPKQN
+92 ISAKQN
-99 VSEISFK
+99 VSDILFK
-106 GNRKFSDDELMK
+106 GNRKYSDDELKK
-118 LVKLHTDMPLNDA
+118 LVKLRADMPLNDA

-145 EKGYTE
+145 EKGYTD
-151 ALIDSSLTADGDS
+151 AQIDAFLEADGDS
-164 SVKVVFNIAEHLRVR
+164 SVKVIFNIAEHLRVR
-179 VDNVEFEGMTVY
+179 IDNVDFEGMTVLD
-191 KPSDVKDLLET
+191 PSDVRNELET

-208 AKWLSFMPW
+208 ASWLSFMPW
-217 EWMGLPP
+217 GWMNIPP
-224 NLGLYDKD
+224 NLGLYDRD
-232 FVSRDK
+232 FVTRDK
-238 LRLRELYWQKGHLDF
+238 LRLRELYWQKGYLDF
-253 KVTDVVVTE
+253 KVTDVVVSE
-262 HEDDPE
+262 HPDDPE
-268 LVDVKFVVDE
+268 MVDVKFVVEE
-278 GDPYFI
+278 GDPYFV
-284 NSIRIVGAH
+284 NSIRILGSK
-293 EFQEEELMPLLA
+293 EFTEEELLPLIST
-305 AREED
+305 REEQ
-310 VYSSAREDRDL
+310 VYSSTREDHDRM
-321 KALES
+321 ALES
-326 KYSPLGFADFQAR
+326 KYSPLGFADFQVR
-339 AVRYPDFST
+339 AVRYPDYST

-384 LPFNTDDLLDKELL
+384 LPFETDDLLDKELL

-409 YFQSATGEGDGV
+409 YFQSKTGDGDGV

-426 DSPEPGKKDVYINVE
+426 DSPEPGKKDVYVNVE
-441 EKQFLGGNLGFG
+441 EKQFLGGNIGFG

-473 TDPMN
+473 LDPGN
-478 WFTGGGQRLR
+478 WFTGGGQHLR
-488 IGALVGI
+488 IGALVGL

-510 GIPLRFD
+510 GIPLRLD

-531 EQRLGFTVSLTKRI
+531 EQRLGLTVSLTKRI

-557 FEYVRVLDMDKKMG
+557 FEQVRVVDMKKKMG
-571 PIFQDAVGG
+571 PIFQDAKGS
-580 DRVGRVFMALNRDT
+580 DLVGRVFLGINRDT
-594 RNSATNP
+594 RNSITNP
-601 TSGYDVGAY
+601 TSGYDIGAF
-610 TYLTTR
+610 TYLTAR
-616 GLGASNDY
+616 GLGATNDY
-624 YKFELRAVN
+624 YKFELRGIN
-633 YLPFLHDWF
+633 YFPFLHDWF

-657 GDMVP
+657 GDRVP

-683 GPVDNND
+683 GPTDSNR

-708 IYKFLRGAFFC
+708 IYKILRGAVFC

-727 HFGPISSPNVGVG
+727 HFGPITHPNVGVG

-761 IVCNQEGVGRKLRF
+761 IVNNQEGVSSRLRY
-775 HFNMGFSFSPLG
+775 HFNLRFSFSPLG

>member
-1 MKFKRF
+1 
-7 VTVLAMLIAASV
+7 MLTAASA
-19 SGQTIDRIEFRQKEA
+19 SAQSIDRVVFRQQGA
-34 YSPFSE
+34 YPFSE
-40 DIFRMNMQTKEG
+40 DIFEMNTQTKAG
-52 LLYNE
+52 MQYSE
-57 RMINEDV
+57 RIVNEDV

-69 LGMFEDVISEV
+69 LGMFEEIDSEV
-80 KDLPGGNKEVIF
+80 KDLANGNKEVVFIVYA
-92 HITPKQN
+92 KKN
-99 VSEISFK
+99 VSEIQFK
-106 GNRKFSDDELMK
+106 GNRKFGDKELMK
-118 LVKLHTDMPLNDA
+118 LVKLRTDMPLNDA

-151 ALIDSSLTADGDS
+151 AQVDSALEADGEG
-164 SVKVVFNIAEHLRVR
+164 SVKVIFKIAEHLRVR
-179 VDNVEFEGMTVY
+179 IDNVEFEGMNVY
-191 KPSDVKDLLET
+191 KPSEVKDLLET

-217 EWMGLPP
+217 EWLGTPP
-224 NLGLYDKD
+224 NLGLYDRD
-232 FVSRDK
+232 FVTRDK
-238 LRLRELYWQKGHLDF
+238 IRLRELYWQKGYLDF
-253 KVTDVVVTE
+253 KVNDVVVTE
-262 HEDDPE
+262 HADDPE
-268 LVDVKFVVDE
+268 LVDVKFVVEE

-284 NSIRIVGAH
+284 NSIRIVGAK
-293 EFQEEELMPLLA
+293 EFSEEQLLPLLS
-305 AREED
+305 AREEQ
-310 VYSSAREDRDL
+310 VYSSSREDDDL

-339 AVRYPDFST
+339 AVRYPDYST
-348 HSVDVEYQIQEGTQ
+348 HSVDVEYEIMEGTQ

-384 LPFNTDDLLDKELL
+384 LPFESDDLLDKELL
-398 EIGKSR
+398 DIGKSR

-409 YFQSATGEGDGV
+409 YFQSANGEGDGV

-426 DSPEPGKKDVYINVE
+426 DSPEPGKKDVYVNVE
-441 EKQFLGGNLGFG
+441 EKQFLGGNIGFG
-453 WSDSDGLAGSIQL
+453 WSDSDGLAGSLQL

-473 TDPMN
+473 LDPQN

-488 IGALVGI
+488 IGALVGL

-510 GIPLRFD
+510 GIPLRLD
-517 LSGYWREVLYEDWN
+517 VSAYWREVLYEDWN

-550 SVTAGYT
+550 SVSAGYT
-557 FEYVRVLDMDKKMG
+557 FEYVRILDMDKKMG
-571 PIFQDAVGG
+571 PIFQDSVGG
-580 DRVGRVFMALNRDT
+580 DLIGRVFLSLNRDT
-594 RNSATNP
+594 RDSILNP

-616 GLGASNDY
+616 GLGATNDY
-624 YKFELRAVN
+624 YKFELRAIN
-633 YLPFLHDWF
+633 YFPFFHDWF
-642 VLTTGAKIGTMGTFN
+642 VLTTGAKVGTMGTFN
-657 GDMVP
+657 GDRVP

-683 GPVDNND
+683 GPVDQND

-708 IYKFLRGAFFC
+708 IYKFLRGAVFC
-719 DVGDATSA
+719 DVGDATSG
-727 HFGPISSPNVGVG
+727 HIGPISQPNVGVG
-740 YGLRIMV
+740 YGLRIMI
-747 PGIDMPIRLDLAYP
+747 PQLGMPIRLDLAYP
-761 IVCNQEGVGRKLRF
+761 IVCNQEGVHRRLRF

>member
-1 MKFKRF
+1 MKIQRL
-7 VTVLAMLIAASV
+7 VTVLAIIIAMSAY
-19 SGQTIDRIEFRQKEA
+19 GQTIDRVVFQQQGA
-34 YSPFSE
+34 HPFSE
-40 DIFRMNMQTKEG
+40 DIFEMNTQTKAG
-52 LLYNE
+52 MPYSE

-69 LGMFEDVISEV
+69 LGMFDDVMSRV
-80 KDLPGGNKEVIF
+80 KDLSNGNKEVVFVISA
-92 HITPKQN
+92 KQN

-118 LVKLHTDMPLNDA
+118 LVKLRTDMPLNDA
-131 LLIESTRELRKFYE
+131 LLIESTRELRKFYD
-145 EKGYTE
+145 EKGYTD
-151 ALIDSSLTADGDS
+151 AQIDASLAADGDS
-164 SVKVVFNIAEHLRVR
+164 SVKVIFNIAEHLRVR
-179 VDNVEFEGMTVY
+179 IDNVEFEGMTVLD
-191 KPSDVKDLLET
+191 PSDVRDELET

-208 AKWLSFMPW
+208 ANWLSFMPW
-217 EWMGLPP
+217 SWMNVPP

-232 FVSRDK
+232 FVTRDK
-238 LRLRELYWQKGHLDF
+238 LRLRELYWQKGYLDF
-253 KVTDVVVTE
+253 KVTDVIVSE
-262 HEDDPE
+262 HADDPE
-268 LVDVKFVVDE
+268 MVDVNFVVEE
-278 GDPYFI
+278 GEPYFI
-284 NSIRIVGAH
+284 NSIRILGSK
-293 EFQEEELMPLLA
+293 EFSEEELMPLIS
-305 AREED
+305 AREEE
-310 VYSSAREDRDL
+310 VYSSAREDRDRM
-321 KALES
+321 ALES
-326 KYSPLGFADFQAR
+326 KYSPLGFADFQVR
-339 AVRYPDFST
+339 AVRYPDYST

-384 LPFNTDDLLDKELL
+384 LPFETDDLLDKELL

-409 YFQSATGEGDGV
+409 YFQSADGEGDGV

-426 DSPEPGKKDVYINVE
+426 DSPEPGKKDIYVNVE
-441 EKQFLGGNLGFG
+441 EKQFLGGNIGFG

-473 TDPMN
+473 LDPEN

-488 IGALVGI
+488 IGALVGL

-510 GIPLRFD
+510 GIPLRLD

-550 SVTAGYT
+550 SVSAGYT
-557 FEYVRVLDMDKKMG
+557 FEQVRVVDMKKKMG
-571 PIFQDAVGG
+571 PIFQDAKGS
-580 DRVGRVFMALNRDT
+580 DLVGRVFLSINRDT
-594 RNSATNP
+594 RNSITNP
-601 TSGYDVGAY
+601 TSGYDIGAY

-616 GLGASNDY
+616 GLGATNDY
-624 YKFELRAVN
+624 YKFELRAIN
-633 YLPFLHDWF
+633 YFPFLHDWF

-657 GDMVP
+657 GDRVP

-683 GPVDNND
+683 GPVDGNR
-690 DNYGGEFMYLFTA
+690 DNYGGEFMYLFTV

-708 IYKFLRGAFFC
+708 IYKFLRGAMFC

-727 HFGPISSPNVGVG
+727 HFGPITHPNVGVG

-761 IVCNQEGVGRKLRF
+761 IVNNQEGVSSRLRF
-775 HFNMGFSFSPLG
+775 HFNLGFSFSPLG

>member
-1 MKFKRF
+1 MKYKSL
-7 VTVLAMLIAASV
+7 VAALAMLIAV
-19 SGQTIDRIEFRQKEA
+19 SAFGQSIDRVVFRQQGP
-34 YSPFSE
+34 YPFSE
-40 DIFRMNMQTKEG
+40 DIFEMNTQTKSG
-52 LLYNE
+52 MPYTE
-57 RMINEDV
+57 RMVNEDV

-69 LGMFEDVISEV
+69 LGMFEDVFSEV
-80 KDLPGGNKEVIF
+80 KDLANGNKEVVF
-92 HITPKQN
+92 VITPKKN

-106 GNRKFSDDELMK
+106 GNRKYGDKELMK
-118 LVKLHTDMPLNDA
+118 LVKIHTDMPLNDA
-131 LLIESTRELRKFYE
+131 LLIESSRELRKFYD

-151 ALIDSSLTADGDS
+151 AQIDASLVADGEN
-164 SVKVVFNIAEHLRVR
+164 SVKVIFNIAEHLRVR
-179 VDNVEFEGMTVY
+179 IDNVEFEGMTVY
-191 KPSDVKDLLET
+191 KPSEVKDLLET

-208 AKWLSFMPW
+208 ANWLDFVPW
-217 EWMGLPP
+217 GWMGLPP
-224 NLGLYDKD
+224 NFGLYDGD
-232 FVSRDK
+232 FITRDK
-238 LRLRELYWQKGHLDF
+238 LRLRELYLQKGYLDF
-253 KVTDVVVTE
+253 KVNDVIVTE

-268 LVDVKFVVDE
+268 MVDVKFVVEE

-284 NSIRIVGAH
+284 NSIRILGTK
-293 EFQEEELMPLLA
+293 EFTEEELMPLIS
-305 AREED
+305 AREEE
-310 VYSSAREDRDL
+310 VYSSIREDRDL
-321 KALES
+321 MALES
-326 KYSPLGFADFQAR
+326 KYSPLGFADFRAQ
-339 AVRYPDFST
+339 AVRYPDYST
-348 HSVDVEYQIQEGTQ
+348 HSVDVEYRVSEGLQ

-384 LPFNTDDLLDKELL
+384 LPFETDDLLDKELL
-398 EIGKSR
+398 DIGKSR

-409 YFQSATGEGDGV
+409 YFQSADGEGDGV

-426 DSPEPGKKDVYINVE
+426 DSPEPGKKDVYVNVE
-441 EKQFLGGNLGFG
+441 EKQFLGGNIGFG

-473 TDPMN
+473 LDPEN

-510 GIPLRFD
+510 GIPLRLD
-517 LSGYWREVLYEDWN
+517 ISGYWREVLYEDWN

-550 SVTAGYT
+550 AVTAGYT
-557 FEYVRVLDMDKKMG
+557 FEQVRVVDMKKKMG
-571 PIFQDAVGG
+571 PIFQDAKGS
-580 DRVGRVFMALNRDT
+580 DLVGRVFLAMNRDT

-601 TSGYDVGAY
+601 TSGYDIGAY

-616 GLGASNDY
+616 GLGATNDY

-633 YLPFLHDWF
+633 YFPFLHDWF

-657 GDMVP
+657 GDRVP

-683 GPVDNND
+683 GPTDARK
-690 DNYGGEFMYLFTA
+690 DNYGGEFMYLFTV

-708 IYKFLRGAFFC
+708 IYKFLRGAVFC

-727 HFGPISSPNVGVG
+727 HFGPISKPNVGVG

-761 IVCNQEGVGRKLRF
+761 IVNNQEGVSSRLRF

>member
-1 MKFKRF
+1 MKYKRL
-7 VTVLAMLIAASV
+7 VTVLAMLIAASAF
-19 SGQTIDRIEFRQKEA
+19 GQSVDRVIFQQQGA
-34 YSPFSE
+34 YPFSE
-40 DIFRMNMQTKEG
+40 DIFEMNTQTKAG
-52 LLYNE
+52 MPYNE
-57 RMINEDV
+57 RTINEDV

-69 LGMFEDVISEV
+69 LGMFADVVSEA
-80 KDLPGGNKEVIF
+80 KDLPNGNKEIIF
-92 HITPKQN
+92 KISAKKN

-106 GNRKFSDDELMK
+106 GNRKFSDSDLMK
-118 LVKLHTDMPLNDA
+118 LVKFSTDMPLNDA
-131 LLIESTRELRKFYE
+131 LLIESTREIRKFYE

-151 ALIDSSLTADGDS
+151 AQIDSSLAADGES
-164 SVKVVFNIAEHLRVR
+164 SVKVIFNIAEHLRVR
-179 VDNVEFEGMTVY
+179 IDNVEFEGMSVY
-191 KPSDVKDLLET
+191 KPSEVKDLLET

-208 AKWLSFMPW
+208 VSWLSFMPW
-217 EWMGLPP
+217 AWMGLPP
-224 NLGLYDKD
+224 NFGLYDTD
-232 FVSRDK
+232 FITRDK
-238 LRLRELYWQKGHLDF
+238 IRLRELYWQKGYLDF
-253 KVTDVVVTE
+253 KVTDVTVTE
-262 HEDDPE
+262 HDDDPE
-268 LVDVKFVVDE
+268 LVDVKFTVEE

-284 NSIRIVGAH
+284 SSIRIVGAH
-293 EFQEEELMPLLA
+293 EFPEEELLSLVS
-305 AREED
+305 AREES
-310 VYSSAREDRDL
+310 VYSSSREDRDL

-339 AVRYPDFST
+339 AVRHPDYST
-348 HSVDVEYQIQEGTQ
+348 HSVDVEYHIQEGTQ

-384 LPFNTDDLLDKELL
+384 LPFETDDLMDKELL
-398 EIGKSR
+398 DIGKSR

-409 YFQSATGEGDGV
+409 YFQSSTGEGDGV

-426 DSPEPGKKDVYINVE
+426 DSPEPGKKDVYVNVE

-488 IGALVGI
+488 IGALVGL
-495 EHFDVQTDFTEPYLF
+495 EHLDVQADFTEPYLF

-557 FEYVRVLDMDKKMG
+557 FEYVRIHNMDKKMG
-571 PIFQDAVGG
+571 PIFQDFVGG
-580 DRVGRVFMALNRDT
+580 SRIGRVFLSLNRDT
-594 RNSATNP
+594 RDSATNP
-601 TSGYDVGAY
+601 TSGYDIGAY

-633 YLPFLHDWF
+633 YFPFLHDWF

-657 GDMVP
+657 GDRVP

-708 IYKFLRGAFFC
+708 IYKFLRGAVFC

-747 PGIDMPIRLDLAYP
+747 PGINMPIRLDLAYP
-761 IVCNQEGVGRKLRF
+761 IVCNQEGVSRRLRF

>member
-1 MKFKRF
+1 MKYKRLL
-7 VTVLAMLIAASV
+7 TVLAMLTAASA
-19 SGQTIDRIEFRQKEA
+19 SAQSIDRVVFRQQGA
-34 YSPFSE
+34 YPFSE
-40 DIFRMNMQTKEG
+40 DIFEMNTQTKAG
-52 LLYNE
+52 MQYSE
-57 RMINEDV
+57 RIVNEDV

-69 LGMFEDVISEV
+69 LGMFEEIDSEV
-80 KDLPGGNKEVIF
+80 KDLANGNKEVVFIVYA
-92 HITPKQN
+92 KKN
-99 VSEISFK
+99 VSEIQFK
-106 GNRKFSDDELMK
+106 GNRKFGDKELMK
-118 LVKLHTDMPLNDA
+118 LVKLRTDMPLNDA

-151 ALIDSSLTADGDS
+151 AQVDSALEADGEG
-164 SVKVVFNIAEHLRVR
+164 SVKVIFKIAEHLRVR
-179 VDNVEFEGMTVY
+179 IDNVEFEGMNVY
-191 KPSDVKDLLET
+191 KPSEVKDLLET

-217 EWMGLPP
+217 EWLGTPP
-224 NLGLYDKD
+224 NLGLYDRD
-232 FVSRDK
+232 FVTRDK
-238 LRLRELYWQKGHLDF
+238 IRLRELYWQKGYLDF

-262 HEDDPE
+262 HADDPE
-268 LVDVKFVVDE
+268 LVDVKFVVEE

-284 NSIRIVGAH
+284 NSIRIVGAK
-293 EFQEEELMPLLA
+293 EFSEEQLLPLLS
-305 AREED
+305 AREEQ
-310 VYSSAREDRDL
+310 VYSSSREDDDL

-339 AVRYPDFST
+339 AVRYPDYST
-348 HSVDVEYQIQEGTQ
+348 HSVDVEYEIMEGTQ

-384 LPFNTDDLLDKELL
+384 LPFESDDLLDKELL
-398 EIGKSR
+398 DIGKSR

-409 YFQSATGEGDGV
+409 YFQSANGEGDGV

-426 DSPEPGKKDVYINVE
+426 DSPEPGKKDVYVNVE
-441 EKQFLGGNLGFG
+441 EKQFLGGNIGFG
-453 WSDSDGLAGSIQL
+453 WSDSDGLAGSLQL

-473 TDPMN
+473 LDPQN

-488 IGALVGI
+488 IGALVGL

-510 GIPLRFD
+510 GIPLRLD
-517 LSGYWREVLYEDWN
+517 VSAYWREVLYEDWN

-550 SVTAGYT
+550 SVSAGYT
-557 FEYVRVLDMDKKMG
+557 FEYVRILDMDKKMG
-571 PIFQDAVGG
+571 PIFQDSVGG
-580 DRVGRVFMALNRDT
+580 DLIGRVFLSLNRDT
-594 RNSATNP
+594 RDSILNP

-616 GLGASNDY
+616 GLGATNDY
-624 YKFELRAVN
+624 YKFELRAIN
-633 YLPFLHDWF
+633 YFPFFHDWF
-642 VLTTGAKIGTMGTFN
+642 VLTTGAKVGTMGTFN
-657 GDMVP
+657 GDRVP

-683 GPVDNND
+683 GPVDQND

-708 IYKFLRGAFFC
+708 IYKFLRGAVFC
-719 DVGDATSA
+719 DVGDATSG
-727 HFGPISSPNVGVG
+727 HIGPISQPNVGVG
-740 YGLRIMV
+740 YGLRIMI
-747 PGIDMPIRLDLAYP
+747 PQLGMPIRLDLAYP
-761 IVCNQEGVGRKLRF
+761 IVCNQEGVHRRLRF

>member
-1 MKFKRF
+1 MKIQRL
-7 VTVLAMLIAASV
+7 VTVLAMLIAV
-19 SGQTIDRIEFRQKEA
+19 SAYGQTIDRVVFQQQGA
-34 YSPFSE
+34 HPFTE
-40 DIFRMNMQTKEG
+40 DIFEMNTQTKAG
-52 LLYNE
+52 MPYSE

-69 LGMFEDVISEV
+69 LGMFDDVASRV
-80 KDLPGGNKEVIF
+80 KDLSNGNKEVVFI
-92 HITPKQN
+92 ISAKQN
-99 VSEISFK
+99 VSDILFK
-106 GNRKFSDDELMK
+106 GNRKYSDDELKK
-118 LVKLHTDMPLNDA
+118 LVKLRADMPLNDA

-145 EKGYTE
+145 EKGYTD
-151 ALIDSSLTADGDS
+151 AQIDAFLEADGDS
-164 SVKVVFNIAEHLRVR
+164 SVKVIFNIAEHLRIR
-179 VDNVEFEGMTVY
+179 IDNVDFEGMTVLD
-191 KPSDVKDLLET
+191 PSDVRNELET

-208 AKWLSFMPW
+208 ASWLSFMPW
-217 EWMGLPP
+217 GWMNIPP
-224 NLGLYDKD
+224 NLGLYDRD
-232 FVSRDK
+232 FVTRDK
-238 LRLRELYWQKGHLDF
+238 LRLRELYWQKGYLDF
-253 KVTDVVVTE
+253 KVTDVVVSE
-262 HEDDPE
+262 HPDDPE
-268 LVDVKFVVDE
+268 MVDVKFVVEE
-278 GDPYFI
+278 GDPYFV
-284 NSIRIVGAH
+284 NSIRILGSK
-293 EFQEEELMPLLA
+293 EFTEEELLPLIST
-305 AREED
+305 REEQ
-310 VYSSAREDRDL
+310 VYSSTREDHDRM
-321 KALES
+321 ALES
-326 KYSPLGFADFQAR
+326 KYSPLGFADFQVR
-339 AVRYPDFST
+339 AVRYPDYST

-384 LPFNTDDLLDKELL
+384 LPFETDDLLDKELL
-398 EIGKSR
+398 EIGKTR

-409 YFQSATGEGDGV
+409 YFQSVSGEGDGV

-426 DSPEPGKKDVYINVE
+426 DSPEPGKKDIYVNVE

-473 TDPMN
+473 LDPEN

-510 GIPLRFD
+510 GIPLRLD
-517 LSGYWREVLYEDWN
+517 LSGYWREVLYENWN
-531 EQRLGFTVSLTKRI
+531 EQRLGLTVSLTKRI

-557 FEYVRVLDMDKKMG
+557 FEQVRVVDMKKKMG
-571 PIFQDAVGG
+571 PIFQDAKGS
-580 DRVGRVFMALNRDT
+580 DLVGRVFLSINRDT
-594 RNSATNP
+594 RNSITNP
-601 TSGYDVGAY
+601 TSGYDIGAF

-616 GLGASNDY
+616 GLGATNDY

-633 YLPFLHDWF
+633 YFPFLHDWF
-642 VLTTGAKIGTMGTFN
+642 VLTTGAKVGTMGTFN
-657 GDMVP
+657 GDRVP

-683 GPVDNND
+683 GPTDSNR

-708 IYKFLRGAFFC
+708 IYKILRGAVFC

-727 HFGPISSPNVGVG
+727 HFGPITHPNVGVG

-761 IVCNQEGVGRKLRF
+761 IVNNQEGVSSRLRF
-775 HFNMGFSFSPLG
+775 HFNMGVSFSPLG

>member
-1 MKFKRF
+1 MKYKRL
-7 VTVLAMLIAASV
+7 VTVLAMLIAASAF
-19 SGQTIDRIEFRQKEA
+19 GQSIDRVVFQQQGA
-34 YSPFSE
+34 YPLSE
-40 DIFRMNMQTKEG
+40 DIFEMNTQTKAG
-52 LLYNE
+52 MPYSE
-57 RMINEDV
+57 RIVNEDV

-69 LGMFEDVISEV
+69 LGMFEDVESAV
-80 KDLPGGNKEVIF
+80 KDLSNGNKEVVF
-92 HITPKQN
+92 KITAKRN

-106 GNRKFSDDELMK
+106 GNRKFSDDELRK
-118 LVKLHTDMPLNDA
+118 LVKLRTDMPLNDA
-131 LLIESTRELRKFYE
+131 LQIESTRELRKFYE

-151 ALIDSSLTADGDS
+151 AQIDSSLEADGDS
-164 SVKVVFNIAEHLRVR
+164 SVKVIFNIAEHLRVR
-179 VDNVEFEGMTVY
+179 IDNVEFEGMEVY
-191 KPSDVKDLLET
+191 EPSEVKDLLET

-217 EWMGLPP
+217 GWMGVQP

-232 FVSRDK
+232 FVTRDK
-238 LRLRELYWQKGHLDF
+238 IRLRELYWQKGYLDF
-253 KVTDVVVTE
+253 KVTDVVMTE

-268 LVDVKFVVDE
+268 LVDVKFVVEE
-278 GDPYFI
+278 GEPYFI
-284 NSIRIVGAH
+284 NSIRIIGAK
-293 EFQEEELMPLLA
+293 EFPEEDLLPLLS
-305 AREED
+305 AREEE
-310 VYSSAREDRDL
+310 VYSSTREDRDL
-321 KALES
+321 KVLES
-326 KYSPLGFADFQAR
+326 KYSPLGYADFQAR
-339 AVRYPDFST
+339 AVRYPDYST
-348 HSVDVEYQIQEGTQ
+348 HSVDVEYEIHEGTQ
-362 YTIGEVYISG
+362 FTIGEVYISG
-372 NRWTKDY
+372 NRLTKDY

-384 LPFNTDDLLDKELL
+384 LPFETDDLMDKELL

-409 YFQSATGEGDGV
+409 YFQSVNGEGDGV

-426 DSPEPGKKDVYINVE
+426 DSPEPGKKDIYINVE
-441 EKQFLGGNLGFG
+441 ERQFYDANLGFG

-466 WHSNMDI
+466 SHMNMDI
-473 TDPMN
+473 TDPKN
-478 WFTGGGQRLR
+478 WFTGGGQRFR

-517 LSGYWREVLYEDWN
+517 LSGFWREVLYEDWN
-531 EQRLGFTVSLTKRI
+531 EQRLGFSVALTKRI
-545 FDEFT
+545 FDDFT
-550 SVTAGYT
+550 SISGGYT
-557 FEYVRVLDMDKKMG
+557 FQYVRILDMDKKMG
-571 PIFQDAVGG
+571 PIFQDFKG
-580 DRVGRVFMALNRDT
+580 DDLIGRVFLSLNRDT

-601 TSGYDVGAY
+601 TSGYDIGAY
-610 TYLTTR
+610 TSLTTR
-616 GLGASNDY
+616 GLGATNDY

-633 YLPFLHDWF
+633 YFPFFHDWF

-727 HFGPISSPNVGVG
+727 HFGPITQPNVGVG

-761 IVCNQEGVGRKLRF
+761 IVCNQEGVSRKLRF

-787 R
+787 H

>member
-1 MKFKRF
+1 MKYKPLL
-7 VTVLAMLIAASV
+7 TLLAILSAASV
-19 SGQTIDRIEFRQKEA
+19 FGQSIDRVVFRQQGA
-34 YSPFSE
+34 YPFSE
-40 DIFRMNMQTKEG
+40 DIFEMNTQTKAG
-52 LLYNE
+52 MTYSE
-57 RMINEDV
+57 RIVNEDV

-69 LGMFEDVISEV
+69 LGMFEEIDSEV
-80 KDLPGGNKEVIF
+80 KDLANGNKEVVFI
-92 HITPKQN
+92 IYAKKN
-99 VSEISFK
+99 VSEILFK
-106 GNRKFSDDELMK
+106 GNRKFSDKDLRK
-118 LVKLHTDMPLNDA
+118 LVKLNTDMPLNDA
-131 LLIESTRELRKFYE
+131 LQIESVRELRKFYE

-151 ALIDSSLTADGDS
+151 AQIDSELEADGEG
-164 SVKVVFNIAEHLRVR
+164 SVKVIFRIAEHLRVR
-179 VDNVEFEGMTVY
+179 IDNVEFEGMNVY
-191 KPSDVKDLLET
+191 KPSDVKSLLET

-217 EWMGLPP
+217 EWMGTHP

-232 FVSRDK
+232 FITRDK
-238 LRLRELYWQKGHLDF
+238 LRLRELYWQKGYLDF
-253 KVTDVVVTE
+253 KVTDVIVSE

-268 LVDVKFVVDE
+268 KVDVKFVVEE

-284 NSIRIVGAH
+284 NSIRIVGAK
-293 EFQEEELMPLLA
+293 EFPEEQLLPLLS
-305 AREED
+305 AREEQ
-310 VYSSAREDRDL
+310 VYSSTREDNDL

-339 AVRYPDFST
+339 AVRYPDYST
-348 HSVDVEYQIQEGTQ
+348 HSVDVEYEIMEGTQ

-384 LPFNTDDLLDKELL
+384 LPFESDDLLDKELL

-409 YFQSATGEGDGV
+409 YFQNADGEGSGV

-426 DSPEPGKKDVYINVE
+426 DSPEPGKKDVYVNVE
-441 EKQFLGGNLGFG
+441 EKQFLGGNIGFG

-488 IGALVGI
+488 IGAIVGL

-510 GIPLRFD
+510 GIPLRLD
-517 LSGYWREVLYEDWN
+517 ISAYWREVLYEDWN
-531 EQRLGFTVSLTKRI
+531 EQRLGFTVKLTKRI

-557 FEYVRVLDMDKKMG
+557 FEHVRILDMDKKMG
-571 PIFQDAVGG
+571 PIFQDAKGG
-580 DRVGRVFMALNRDT
+580 DLIGRVFLSLNRDT
-594 RNSATNP
+594 RDSILNP
-601 TSGYDVGAY
+601 TSGYDIGAY

-616 GLGASNDY
+616 GLGATNDY
-624 YKFELRAVN
+624 YKFELRGVN
-633 YLPFLHDWF
+633 YFPFFHDWF
-642 VLTTGAKIGTMGTFN
+642 VLTTGAKVGTMGTFN
-657 GDMVP
+657 GDRVP

-683 GPVDNND
+683 GPVDQND

-708 IYKFLRGAFFC
+708 IYKFLRGAVFC
-719 DVGDATSA
+719 DVGDATSG
-727 HFGPISSPNVGVG
+727 HIGPITQPNVGVG

-747 PGIDMPIRLDLAYP
+747 PQLGMPIRLDLAYP
-761 IVCNQEGVGRKLRF
+761 IVCNQEGVHRRLRF

>member
-1 MKFKRF
+1 MKYKRL
-7 VTVLAMLIAASV
+7 VVALAMLIAASAY
-19 SGQTIDRIEFRQKEA
+19 GQTIDRVIFRQQGA
-34 YSPFSE
+34 YLSE
-40 DIFRMNMQTKEG
+40 DIFEMNTQTKVG
-52 LLYNE
+52 MPYSE
-57 RMINEDV
+57 RLINEDV

-69 LGMFEDVISEV
+69 LGMFSDVQSVV
-80 KDLPGGNKEVIF
+80 KDLSNGNKEVVFEISA
-92 HITPKQN
+92 KKN
-99 VSEISFK
+99 VSEILFK
-106 GNRKFSDDELMK
+106 GNRKYGDAELRK
-118 LVKLHTDMPLNDA
+118 CVKLRTDLPLNDS
-131 LLIESTRELRKFYE
+131 LLIESSHELRKFYE
-145 EKGYTE
+145 DKGYTE
-151 ALIDSSLTADGDS
+151 AQIDFSLEADGDS
-164 SVKVVFNIAEHLRVR
+164 SVKVIFNIAEHLRVR
-179 VDNVEFEGMTVY
+179 VDNVEFEGMTIY
-191 KPSDVKDLLET
+191 KPSEVKDVLET

-208 AKWLSFMPW
+208 AKWLSFLPW
-217 EWMGLPP
+217 SWVVAQQ
-224 NLGLYDKD
+224 NIGLYDKD
-232 FVSRDK
+232 FVTRDK
-238 LRLRELYWQKGHLDF
+238 LRLRELYLQKGYLDF

-262 HEDDPE
+262 HADDPE
-268 LVDVKFVVDE
+268 MVDVKFVVDE

-284 NSIRIVGAH
+284 NSIRILGSK
-293 EFQEEELMPLLA
+293 EFTEEELLPLIS
-305 AREED
+305 AREEE
-310 VYSSAREDRDL
+310 VYSSSREDRDL
-321 KALES
+321 KILES
-326 KYSPLGFADFQAR
+326 KYSPLGFADFRAK
-339 AVRYPDFST
+339 AVRYPDYST
-348 HSVDVEYQIQEGTQ
+348 HSVDVEYEIDEGMQ
-362 YTIGEVYISG
+362 FTIGEVYISG

-384 LPFNTDDLLDKELL
+384 LPFESDDLLDKELL

-409 YFQSATGEGDGV
+409 YFQSKTGDKDGGV

-426 DSPEPGKKDVYINVE
+426 DSPEPGKKDVYVNVE

-473 TDPMN
+473 LDPGN
-478 WFTGGGQRLR
+478 WFTGGGQHLR
-488 IGALVGI
+488 IGALVGL

-510 GIPLRFD
+510 GIPLRLD

-531 EQRLGFTVSLTKRI
+531 EQRLGLTVSLTKRI

-557 FEYVRVLDMDKKMG
+557 FEQVRVVDMKKKMG
-571 PIFQDAVGG
+571 PIFQDAKGS
-580 DRVGRVFMALNRDT
+580 DLVGRVFLGINRDT
-594 RNSATNP
+594 RNSITNP
-601 TSGYDVGAY
+601 TSGYDIGAF
-610 TYLTTR
+610 TYLTAR
-616 GLGASNDY
+616 GLGATNDY
-624 YKFELRAVN
+624 YKFELRGIN
-633 YLPFLHDWF
+633 YFPFLHDWF

-657 GDMVP
+657 GDRVP

-683 GPVDNND
+683 GPTDARD

-708 IYKFLRGAFFC
+708 IYSILRGAFFC
-719 DVGDATSA
+719 DVGDATSG
-727 HFGPISSPNVGVG
+727 HFGPISTPNVGVG

-761 IVCNQEGVGRKLRF
+761 VVNNQDGVASRLRF

>member
-1 MKFKRF
+1 MKYKRL
-7 VTVLAMLIAASV
+7 VTVLAMLVAASAF
-19 SGQTIDRIEFRQKEA
+19 GQSVDRVIFQQQGA
-34 YSPFSE
+34 YPFSE
-40 DIFRMNMQTKEG
+40 DIFEMNTQTKAG
-52 LLYNE
+52 MPYNE
-57 RMINEDV
+57 RTINEDV

-69 LGMFEDVISEV
+69 LGMFADVVSEA
-80 KDLPGGNKEVIF
+80 KDLPNGNKEVIF
-92 HITPKQN
+92 KISAKLN

-106 GNRKFSDDELMK
+106 GNRKFSDSELMK
-118 LVKLHTDMPLNDA
+118 LVKLRTDMPLNDA
-131 LLIESTRELRKFYE
+131 LLIESTRELRKFYD

-151 ALIDSSLTADGDS
+151 AQIDSSLEADGDS
-164 SVKVVFNIAEHLRVR
+164 SVKVIFNIAEHLRVR
-179 VDNVEFEGMTVY
+179 IDNVEFEGMEVY

-217 EWMGLPP
+217 AWMGVQP

-232 FVSRDK
+232 FITRDK
-238 LRLRELYWQKGHLDF
+238 LRLRELYWQKGYLDF
-253 KVTDVVVTE
+253 KVTDVVVSE

-278 GDPYFI
+278 GNPYFI
-284 NSIRIVGAH
+284 NSIRIIGAH
-293 EFQEEELMPLLA
+293 EFPEEELRALIS

-310 VYSSAREDRDL
+310 VYSSSREDRDL
-321 KALES
+321 KALEL

-339 AVRYPDFST
+339 AVRHPDYST
-348 HSVDVEYQIQEGTQ
+348 HFVDVEYEIQEGTQ

-384 LPFNTDDLLDKELL
+384 LPFETDDLLDKELL
-398 EIGKSR
+398 DIGKSR

-409 YFQSATGEGDGV
+409 YFQSANGEGDGV

-426 DSPEPGKKDVYINVE
+426 DSPEPGKKDVYVNVE

-495 EHFDVQTDFTEPYLF
+495 EHFDVQADFTEPYLF

-531 EQRLGFTVSLTKRI
+531 EQRLGFTVALTKRI

-550 SVTAGYT
+550 SVSAGYT
-557 FEYVRVLDMDKKMG
+557 FEYVRIHDMDKKMG
-571 PIFQDAVGG
+571 PIFQDFKGN
-580 DRVGRVFMALNRDT
+580 DLIGRVFLSLNRDT
-594 RNSATNP
+594 RDSATNP

-616 GLGASNDY
+616 GLGATNDY

-633 YLPFLHDWF
+633 YGPFFHDWF
-642 VLTTGAKIGTMGTFN
+642 VLTTGAKIGTMGPFT

-662 LYDRYFLGGG
+662 RYDRYFLGGG

-708 IYKFLRGAFFC
+708 IYKFLRGAVFC

-727 HFGPISSPNVGVG
+727 HFGPITQPNVGVG

-747 PGIDMPIRLDLAYP
+747 PGINMPIRLDLAYP
-761 IVCNQEGVGRKLRF
+761 IVCNQEGVSRKLRF

>member
-1 MKFKRF
+1 MKYKRL
-7 VTVLAMLIAASV
+7 VTVLAMLIAASAF
-19 SGQTIDRIEFRQKEA
+19 GQSIDRVVFLQEGA
-34 YSPFSE
+34 YPLSE
-40 DIFRMNMQTKEG
+40 DIFEMNTQTKAG
-52 LLYNE
+52 MPYSE
-57 RMINEDV
+57 RIVNEDV

-69 LGMFEDVISEV
+69 LGMFADVYSEV
-80 KDLPGGNKEVIF
+80 KDLSNGNKEVIF
-92 HITPKQN
+92 NITAKKN
-99 VSEISFK
+99 VSEISIK
-106 GNRKFSDDELMK
+106 GNRKFSDNELMK

-131 LLIESTRELRKFYE
+131 LLIESTRELRKFYD
-145 EKGYTE
+145 EKGYTD
-151 ALIDSSLTADGDS
+151 AQIDSSLEADGDN
-164 SVKVVFNIAEHLRVR
+164 SVKVIFNIAEHLRVR
-179 VDNVEFEGMTVY
+179 IDNVEFEGMEVY
-191 KPSDVKDLLET
+191 KPSEVKDLLET
-202 RYFFGS
+202 RYFMGS

-217 EWMGLPP
+217 TFLGLPP
-224 NLGLYDKD
+224 NFGLYDKD
-232 FVSRDK
+232 FISRDK
-238 LRLRELYWQKGHLDF
+238 IRLRELYWQKGYLDF

-268 LVDVKFVVDE
+268 LVDVKFVVEE

-284 NSIRIVGAH
+284 NSIRIIGAK
-293 EFQEEELMPLLA
+293 EFPEEELLPLLS
-305 AREED
+305 AREEE
-310 VYSSAREDRDL
+310 VYSSSREDRDL
-321 KALES
+321 KVLES
-326 KYSPLGFADFQAR
+326 KYSPLGYADFQAR
-339 AVRYPDFST
+339 AVHYPDYST
-348 HSVDVEYQIQEGTQ
+348 HSVDVEYEIHEGTQ
-362 YTIGEVYISG
+362 FTIGEVYISG
-372 NRWTKDY
+372 NRMTKDY

-384 LPFNTDDLLDKELL
+384 LPFETDDPMDKELL
-398 EIGKSR
+398 DIGKSR

-409 YFQSATGEGDGV
+409 YFQSANGEGDGV

-426 DSPEPGKKDVYINVE
+426 DSPEPGKKDIYVNVE
-441 EKQFLGGNLGFG
+441 EKDFYGGNLGFG

-478 WFTGGGQRLR
+478 LFTGGGQRLR
-488 IGALVGI
+488 IGALVGV

-550 SVTAGYT
+550 SVTGGYT
-557 FEYVRVLDMDKKMG
+557 FEYVRVLDMNKKMG
-571 PIFQDAVGG
+571 PIFQDAKGG
-580 DRVGRVFMALNRDT
+580 ERVGRVFLALNRDT

-601 TSGYDVGAY
+601 TSGYDIGAY
-610 TYLTTR
+610 TYLTSR

-633 YLPFLHDWF
+633 YFPFLHDWF

-683 GPVDNND
+683 GPVDNNN

-708 IYKFLRGAFFC
+708 IYKFLRGAVFC

-727 HFGPISSPNVGVG
+727 HFGPINQPNVGVG

-747 PGIDMPIRLDLAYP
+747 PGINMPIRLDLAYP
-761 IVCNQEGVGRKLRF
+761 IVCNQEGVSRKLRF

>member
-1 MKFKRF
+1 MKYKRL
-7 VTVLAMLIAASV
+7 VTVLAMLIAASAF
-19 SGQTIDRIEFRQKEA
+19 GQSIDRVVFLQEGA
-34 YSPFSE
+34 YPLSE
-40 DIFRMNMQTKEG
+40 DIFEMNTQTKAG
-52 LLYNE
+52 MPYSE
-57 RMINEDV
+57 RIVNEDV

-69 LGMFEDVISEV
+69 LGMFADVYSEV
-80 KDLPGGNKEVIF
+80 KDLSNGNKEVIF
-92 HITPKQN
+92 NITAKKN
-99 VSEISFK
+99 VSEISIK
-106 GNRKFSDDELMK
+106 GNRKFSDSELMK

-131 LLIESTRELRKFYE
+131 LQIESTRELRKFYD
-145 EKGYTE
+145 EKGYTD
-151 ALIDSSLTADGDS
+151 AQIDSSLEADGDN
-164 SVKVVFNIAEHLRVR
+164 SVKVIFNIAEHLRVR
-179 VDNVEFEGMTVY
+179 IDNVEFEGMEVY
-191 KPSDVKDLLET
+191 KPSEVKDLLET
-202 RYFFGS
+202 RYFMGS

-217 EWMGLPP
+217 TFLGLPP
-224 NLGLYDKD
+224 NFGLYDKD
-232 FVSRDK
+232 FISRDK
-238 LRLRELYWQKGHLDF
+238 IRLRELYWQKGYLDF

-268 LVDVKFVVDE
+268 LVDVKFVVEE

-284 NSIRIVGAH
+284 NSIRIIGAK
-293 EFQEEELMPLLA
+293 EFPEEELLPLLS
-305 AREED
+305 AREEE
-310 VYSSAREDRDL
+310 VYSSSREDRDL
-321 KALES
+321 KVLES
-326 KYSPLGFADFQAR
+326 KYSPLGYADFQAR
-339 AVRYPDFST
+339 AVHYPDYST
-348 HSVDVEYQIQEGTQ
+348 HSVDVEYEIHEGTQ
-362 YTIGEVYISG
+362 FTIGEVYISG
-372 NRWTKDY
+372 NRMTKDY

-384 LPFNTDDLLDKELL
+384 LPFETDDPMDMELLD
-398 EIGKSR
+398 IGKSR

-409 YFQSATGEGDGV
+409 YFQSANGEGDGV

-426 DSPEPGKKDVYINVE
+426 DSPEPGKKDIYVNVE
-441 EKQFLGGNLGFG
+441 EKDFYGGNLGFG

-478 WFTGGGQRLR
+478 LFTGGGQRLR
-488 IGALVGI
+488 IGALVGV

-550 SVTAGYT
+550 SVTGGYT
-557 FEYVRVLDMDKKMG
+557 FEYVRVLDMNKKMG
-571 PIFQDAVGG
+571 PIFQDAKGG
-580 DRVGRVFMALNRDT
+580 ERVGRVFLALNRDT

-601 TSGYDVGAY
+601 TSGYDIGAY
-610 TYLTTR
+610 TYLTSR

-633 YLPFLHDWF
+633 YFPFLHDWF

-683 GPVDNND
+683 GPVDNNN

-708 IYKFLRGAFFC
+708 IYKFLRGAVFC

-727 HFGPISSPNVGVG
+727 HFGPINQPNVGVG

-747 PGIDMPIRLDLAYP
+747 PGINMPIRLDLAYP
-761 IVCNQEGVGRKLRF
+761 IVCNQEGVSRKLRF

>member
-1 MKFKRF
+1 MKYKRLL
-7 VTVLAMLIAASV
+7 TVLAMLTAASA
-19 SGQTIDRIEFRQKEA
+19 SAQSIDRVVFRQQGA
-34 YSPFSE
+34 YPFSE
-40 DIFRMNMQTKEG
+40 DIFEMNTQTKAG
-52 LLYNE
+52 MQYSE
-57 RMINEDV
+57 RIVNEDV

-69 LGMFEDVISEV
+69 LGMFEEIDSEV
-80 KDLPGGNKEVIF
+80 KDLANGNKEVVFIVYA
-92 HITPKQN
+92 KKN
-99 VSEISFK
+99 VSEIQFK
-106 GNRKFSDDELMK
+106 GNRKFGDKELMK
-118 LVKLHTDMPLNDA
+118 LVKLRTDMPLNDA

-151 ALIDSSLTADGDS
+151 AQVDSALEADGEG
-164 SVKVVFNIAEHLRVR
+164 SVKVIFKIAEHLRVR
-179 VDNVEFEGMTVY
+179 IDNVEFEGMNVY
-191 KPSDVKDLLET
+191 KPSEVKDLLET

-217 EWMGLPP
+217 EWLGTPP
-224 NLGLYDKD
+224 NLGLYDRD
-232 FVSRDK
+232 FVTRDK
-238 LRLRELYWQKGHLDF
+238 IRLRELYWQKGYLDF
-253 KVTDVVVTE
+253 KVNDVVVTE
-262 HEDDPE
+262 HADDPE
-268 LVDVKFVVDE
+268 LVDVKFVVEE

-284 NSIRIVGAH
+284 NSIRIVGAK
-293 EFQEEELMPLLA
+293 EFSEEQLLPLLS
-305 AREED
+305 AREEQ
-310 VYSSAREDRDL
+310 VYSSSREDDDL

-339 AVRYPDFST
+339 AVRYPDYST
-348 HSVDVEYQIQEGTQ
+348 HSVDVEYEIMEGTQ

-384 LPFNTDDLLDKELL
+384 LPFESDDLLDKELL
-398 EIGKSR
+398 DIGKSR

-409 YFQSATGEGDGV
+409 YFQSANGEGDGV

-426 DSPEPGKKDVYINVE
+426 DSPEPGKKDVYVNVE
-441 EKQFLGGNLGFG
+441 EKQFLGGNIGFG
-453 WSDSDGLAGSIQL
+453 WSDSDGLAGSLQL

-473 TDPMN
+473 LDPQN

-488 IGALVGI
+488 IGALVGL

-510 GIPLRFD
+510 GIPLRLD
-517 LSGYWREVLYEDWN
+517 VSAYWREVLYEDWN

-550 SVTAGYT
+550 SVSAGYT
-557 FEYVRVLDMDKKMG
+557 FEYVRILDMDKKMG
-571 PIFQDAVGG
+571 PIFQDSVGG
-580 DRVGRVFMALNRDT
+580 DLIGRVFLSLNRDT
-594 RNSATNP
+594 RDSILNP

-616 GLGASNDY
+616 GLGATNDY
-624 YKFELRAVN
+624 YKFELRAIN
-633 YLPFLHDWF
+633 YFPFFHDWF
-642 VLTTGAKIGTMGTFN
+642 VLTTGAKVGTMGTFN
-657 GDMVP
+657 GDRVP

-683 GPVDNND
+683 GPVDQND

-708 IYKFLRGAFFC
+708 IYKFLRGAVFC
-719 DVGDATSA
+719 DVGDATSG
-727 HFGPISSPNVGVG
+727 HIGPISQPNVGVG
-740 YGLRIMV
+740 YGLRIMI
-747 PGIDMPIRLDLAYP
+747 PQLGMPIRLDLAYP
-761 IVCNQEGVGRKLRF
+761 IVCNQEGVHRRLRF